1 MSAAKQAT
9 RPLQT
14 CIRRSRAPASLQ
26 ARTFTGSAAAADEA
40 QVQQPQQSSSPSSP
54 PSTDA
59 ANLDPNTVITR
70 RDEKKLI
77 KSGVYP
83 IGSRRRRAALAQLA
97 NIPFEQL
104 PYQCFQE
111 ARKVLKADREE
122 KLAAIELQRKRIA
135 HVQAQDVAVSGGER
149 EKQVRVMSMQNRLEQ
164 LKIQADINDPAVKK
178 NFEDGKAN
186 MSKPI
191 YRLLAERR
199 WREYK
204 QLLVEQRITTMKVIP
219 DVLPAMKQKADV
231 SLMFGDGN
239 VQPGD
244 YVASDISENP
254 LTLRV
259 QVFDRGERLVSVV
272 VIDSDVP
279 NVEKDGFD
287 YRCHYV
293 AANIPISPAKR
304 FIRLEKLSTDSQVV
318 LPWLPPFAQKGSPY
332 HRYSVFVLEQPE
344 GKTLDVA
351 TVKTEVQRDGF
362 ILRSFID
369 KHKLHA
375 VGINMFRAQWD
386 EKTDEV
392 MERHGIE
399 GAGVE
404 FKRKKPEK
412 LPYKKK
418 DGARYR

>member
-14 CIRRSRAPASLQ
+14 CIRCSRAPVSLQ
-26 ARTFTGSAAAADEA
+26 ARTFTSSAAAADEA
-40 QVQQPQQSSSPSSP
+40 QVQQPQQSSSSSP

-83 IGSRRRRAALAQLA
+83 IGSRRRRAALAQLS
-97 NIPFEQL
+97 NTIPFEQL

-122 KLAAIELQRKRIA
+122 KLAAIEVQRTRIA
-135 HVQAQDVAVSGGER
+135 RLQAQDAAVSGGER
-149 EKQVRVMSMQNRLEQ
+149 KKQVRLMAMQNRLEE
-164 LKIQADINDPAVKK
+164 LKIHADINDPAVKK
-178 NFEDGKAN
+178 NFEDGKAD
-186 MSKPI
+186 MLKPI
-191 YRLLAERR
+191 YRLLAERK

-204 QLLVEQRITTMKVIP
+204 QKLVEQRITTMNVIP
-219 DVLPAMKQKADV
+219 DVLPAIEQKADV

-259 QVFDRGERLVSVV
+259 QVFNRGERLVSVV

-293 AANIPISPAKR
+293 AANIPISPVKR
-304 FIRLEKLSTDSQVV
+304 FVRLEKLSTDSQVV

-351 TVKTEVQRDGF
+351 KVKTEVQRDGF

-369 KHKLHA
+369 KHELNA

-399 GAGVE
+399 GTDVE

>member
-14 CIRRSRAPASLQ
+14 CIRCSRAPVSLQ
-26 ARTFTGSAAAADEA
+26 ARTFTSSAAAADEA
-40 QVQQPQQSSSPSSP
+40 QVQQPQQSSSSSP

-59 ANLDPNTVITR
+59 ANLDPNTVITC

-83 IGSRRRRAALAQLA
+83 IGSRRRRAALAQLS
-97 NIPFEQL
+97 NTIPFEQL

-122 KLAAIELQRKRIA
+122 KLAAIEVQRTRIA
-135 HVQAQDVAVSGGER
+135 RLQAQDAAVSGGER
-149 EKQVRVMSMQNRLEQ
+149 KKQVRLMAMQNRLEE

-178 NFEDGKAN
+178 NFEDGKAD
-186 MSKPI
+186 MLKPI
-191 YRLLAERR
+191 YRLLAERK

-204 QLLVEQRITTMKVIP
+204 QKLVEQRITTMNVIP
-219 DVLPAMKQKADV
+219 DVLPAIEQKADV

-259 QVFDRGERLVSVV
+259 QVFNRGERLVSVV

-293 AANIPISPAKR
+293 AANIPISPVKR
-304 FIRLEKLSTDSQVV
+304 FVRLEKLSTDSQVV

-351 TVKTEVQRDGF
+351 KVKTEVQRDGF

-369 KHKLHA
+369 KHELNA

-399 GAGVE
+399 GTDVE

>member
-14 CIRRSRAPASLQ
+14 CIRCSRAPVSLQ
-26 ARTFTGSAAAADEA
+26 ARTFTSSAAAADEA
-40 QVQQPQQSSSPSSP
+40 QVQQPQQPSSSSP

-83 IGSRRRRAALAQLA
+83 IGSRRRRAALAQLS
-97 NIPFEQL
+97 NTIPFEQL

-122 KLAAIELQRKRIA
+122 KLAAIEVQRTRIA
-135 HVQAQDVAVSGGER
+135 RLQAQDAAVSGGER
-149 EKQVRVMSMQNRLEQ
+149 KKQVRLMAMQNRLEE
-164 LKIQADINDPAVKK
+164 LKILADINDPAVKK
-178 NFEDGKAN
+178 NFEDGKAD
-186 MSKPI
+186 MLKPI
-191 YRLLAERR
+191 YRLLAERK

-204 QLLVEQRITTMKVIP
+204 QKLVEQRITTMNVIP
-219 DVLPAMKQKADV
+219 DVLPAIEQKADV

-259 QVFDRGERLVSVV
+259 QVFNRGERLVSVV

-293 AANIPISPAKR
+293 AANIPISPVKR
-304 FIRLEKLSTDSQVV
+304 FVRLEKLSTDSQVV

-351 TVKTEVQRDGF
+351 KVKTEVQRDGF

-369 KHKLHA
+369 KHELNA

-399 GAGVE
+399 GTDVE